1 MQKLV
6 LDLLILVSHVN
17 YAHLKSKGVNWFE
30 RSHLQLTF
38 WRGDK
43 LLAHLK
49 DVIHVFVIH
58 HHTSLWPT
66 QIDVTIVLAFTFE
79 NIEGMLKFIDCIH
92 NIIDSEPIQWLRDA
106 IINSFWSLF
115 IQFFCFR
122 LLIGLDVGLIR
133 IPNMVSKVNVLC

>member
-1 MQKLV
+1 
-6 LDLLILVSHVN
+6 
-17 YAHLKSKGVNWFE
+17 
-30 RSHLQLTF
+30 LTF
-38 WRGDK
+38 WRGEK
-43 LLAHLK
+43 LLAHVK
-49 DVIHVFVIH
+49 DVIHASFLH

-79 NIEGMLKFIDCIH
+79 NIEGMLKSIDCIH

-115 IQFFCFR
+115 IHFFCFR